1 MKEGF
6 TIWIPDDA
14 EIQGL
19 NIAIVVKDSKENGV
33 TFFNLTDKE
42 IKDCPEWYFTTNK
55 KSLPVK
61 NGEC

>member
-19 NIAIVVKDSKENGV
+19 NIAIVVKDSKDNGV
-33 TFFNLTDKE
+33 GKGV
-42 IKDCPEWYFTTNK
+42 FTTGDFNA
-55 KSLPVK
+55 
-61 NGEC
+61 NE

>member
-42 IKDCPEWYFTTNK
+42 IKDCQEWYFSVYNK
-55 KSLPVK
+55 ALPVR